1 MNPKHIRLAAILG
14 QALYCLAIFIFG
26 FGSGVPFFATF
37 IGPAA
42 LLVLIAFFP
51 RFYYDMVALATMIL
65 MILIAFLFAA
75 AAALFNHEF
84 LLAAVA
90 LGIPFVCLASLVYCM
105 NRLKREDASYA

>member
-1 MNPKHIRLAAILG
+1 MNPKYIRLTAILG
-14 QALYCLAIFIFG
+14 QALYCLAIFTFG
-26 FGSGVPFFATF
+26 IVSGVPFFHTF

-42 LLVLIAFFP
+42 LLCLIAFFP

-84 LLAAVA
+84 LLAAAA
-90 LGIPFVCLASLVYCM
+90 LGIPLGCLAALVYCM
-105 NRLKREDASYA
+105 DRLKREDASYA

>member
-1 MNPKHIRLAAILG
+1 MNPKYVRLTAILG

-26 FGSGVPFFATF
+26 IVSGVPFFSTF

-42 LLVLIAFFP
+42 LLSLIAFLP

-65 MILIAFLFAA
+65 MILVAFLFAA
-75 AAALFNHEF
+75 AAVLFNHEF

-90 LGIPFVCLASLVYCM
+90 LGIPIGCLAALVSSM
-105 NRLKREDASYA
+105 DRLKREEAGYA